1 MENKNFIFRL
11 RIKEL
16 EQQIKELKEENK
28 NLNFMLEKQL
38 DWHFYRKRKENKTK

>member
-16 EQQIKELKEENK
+16 EKQIQELKEENK
-28 NLNFMLEKQL
+28 NLNWMLKKQF
-38 DWHFYRKRKENKTK
+38 DWHLERIRKENKTK